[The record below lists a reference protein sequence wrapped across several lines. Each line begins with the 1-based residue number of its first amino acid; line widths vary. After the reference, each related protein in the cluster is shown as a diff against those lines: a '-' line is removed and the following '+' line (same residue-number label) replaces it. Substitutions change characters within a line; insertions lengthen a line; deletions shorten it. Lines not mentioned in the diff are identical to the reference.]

1 MGYRGASPHH
11 DCTTWRA
18 TCCLHSPGHEPV
30 AALHTCQL
38 PSPHGRRAAGRAGG
52 CASGGLHVFW
62 AVACGAGSGCRGA
75 REAKTATQEKG
86 GVVGTGMRFGPCK
99 GTGTTRFSKPKSRT
113 ESGFEIGFVQGLQ
126 LVAHACYRAST
137 ARQTRQSVM
146 TAACAPP
153 LATLAC
159 CCLATRAHCSAGYHL
174 SGIVT
179 VYTLLTYTVRYTP
192 QHTLLDRQADHILFI
207 RQCHFSGP
215 SSPSAWSATDCS
227 AAPSA
232 ARHTS
237 PSRPRPGSP

>member
-1 MGYRGASPHH
+1 
-11 DCTTWRA
+11 
-18 TCCLHSPGHEPV
+18 
-30 AALHTCQL
+30 
-38 PSPHGRRAAGRAGG
+38 
-52 CASGGLHVFW
+52 
-62 AVACGAGSGCRGA
+62 
-75 REAKTATQEKG
+75 
-86 GVVGTGMRFGPCK
+86 MRFGPCK

-153 LATLAC
+153 LAC
-159 CCLATRAHCSAGYHL
+159 CPCHPSTQPDCSKQAHCTAGYHL

-179 VYTLLTYTVRYTP
+179 VCTLLMYTVRYTP

-207 RQCHFSGP
+207 TQCHLSGP